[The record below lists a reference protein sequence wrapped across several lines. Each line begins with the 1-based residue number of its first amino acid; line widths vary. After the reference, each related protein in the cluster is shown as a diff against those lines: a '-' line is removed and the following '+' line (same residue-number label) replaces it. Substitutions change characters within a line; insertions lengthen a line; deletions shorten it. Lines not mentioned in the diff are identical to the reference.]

1 MLSINVNYGCQSAI
15 CYAHYATKTRKHG
28 LRLVL
33 QKGQPKDLRLV
44 YTNRNKNK
52 LFLKTTT
59 KDISGLSDFR
69 QELLENNM
77 LYIISNIYMINI
89 PKNPDFSLE

>member
-1 MLSINVNYGCQSAI
+1 MLSINANYGFQSAI
-15 CYAHYATKTRKHG
+15 FYAHYTTTNRKHG

-44 YTNRNKNK
+44 YTNRNKNQ
-52 LFLKTTT
+52 LFWKTT

-77 LYIISNIYMINI
+77 LYIISNIYMIDI